1 MKKILGLDLGTTS
14 TGWALVNEAEN
25 TEETSEIIKLGVR
38 VNPLTVDE
46 KTDFEKGRPL
56 TINAD
61 RTLKRG
67 ARRNLQRFK
76 LRRKKLIEI
85 ILRENFI
92 NEKTLL
98 TENGN
103 ATTFETL
110 AFRAKAANEKID
122 LEAFA
127 RVLLS
132 INKKRGYKSSRKA
145 KNEEEGSLI
154 DGMAVAKELYD
165 RQITPGQFVLGL
177 LVQEKKYI
185 PDFYRSD
192 LKTEFDA
199 IWTFQKQ
206 FYPDIF
212 TDEFYKS
219 LDGQGLQNS
228 RKRFLAIH
236 QIYTAENKGK
246 RDDVRLQHY
255 KWRVE
260 ALSKQLEL
268 PEVAYVLV
276 EINNNLNNSSGYLG
290 AISDRSKEL
299 FFKKE
304 TVGENLYNQI
314 QKNPHTSLKNQVFYR
329 QDYLDEFEKIW
340 EMQSQFYPKLTPELK
355 DEIRD
360 IVIFYQRKLKSQK
373 HLISTCEF
381 EKHHKVLPK
390 SSPLFQEFKIWQ
402 VLNNVEFKN
411 LGTKETK
418 ILSQED
424 KEFLFEELNLRGE
437 LKPDAVL
444 KLMKLSKKQWFLNY
458 KEGLVGNI
466 TNKAFIMF
474 IKKLLKMKDMVLIG
488 QKKQLKRSKMS

>member
-1 MKKILGLDLGTTS
+1 MKKVLGLDLGTNS
-14 TGWALVNEAEN
+14 IGWALVNEAQN
-25 TEETSEIIKLGVR
+25 KNETSEILKLGVR
-38 VNPLTVDE
+38 VNPLSVDE

-76 LRRKKLIEI
+76 LRRENLIEI
-85 ILRENFI
+85 LLRENLI
-92 NEKTLL
+92 NNNTLL
-98 TENGN
+98 TETGN
-103 ATTFETL
+103 AVTFETL

-145 KNEEEGSLI
+145 KNEGEGNLI

-177 LVQEKKYI
+177 LEQEKKYI

-192 LKTEFDA
+192 LKAEFDA
-199 IWTFQKQ
+199 IWTFQMQ
-206 FYPDIF
+206 FYPQIF
-212 TDEFYKS
+212 TNEFYKS
-219 LDGQGLQNS
+219 LEGQGLQS
-228 RKRFLAIH
+228 TRKRFLAIH

-246 RDDVRLQHY
+246 RDIVKLQHY
-255 KWRVE
+255 RWRVE
-260 ALSKQLEL
+260 ALTKQLEL

-299 FFKKE
+299 FFKQE

-329 QDYLDEFEKIW
+329 QDYLDEFEKLW
-340 EMQSQFYPKLTPELK
+340 EMQSQFHSQLTTELK

-360 IVIFYQRKLKSQK
+360 VVIFYQRKLKSQK

-381 EKHHKVLPK
+381 EKYHKVLPK
-390 SSPLFQEFKIWQ
+390 SSPLFQEFKIWLQ
-402 VLNNVEFKN
+402 
-411 LGTKETK
+411 
-418 ILSQED
+418 
-424 KEFLFEELNLRGE
+424 
-437 LKPDAVL
+437 
-444 KLMKLSKKQWFLNY
+444 Y
-458 KEGLVGNI
+458 K
-466 TNKAFIMF
+466 
-474 IKKLLKMKDMVLIG
+474 
-488 QKKQLKRSKMS
+488 